1 MTCEQDSAGWP
12 SLQTIPADAI
22 PLAAS
27 PRPSRAGGGLSLASL
42 IVIPAKASDPASPF
56 PPRSWP
62 GLIRPSSF
70 TRQMRGSG
78 PAHDDPENVMMDPTS
93 GYFFP
98 SPLWGGMSERSE
110 DRVGSA

>member
-22 PLAAS
+22 PLAAF
-27 PRPSRAGGGLSLASL
+27 RAGGGLSLASL

-56 PPRSWP
+56 PTRSWP
-62 GLIRPSSF
+62 DLIRPSSF

-78 PAHDDPENVMMDPTS
+78 PAHDLLQKPSWPGEDPAI
-93 GYFFP
+93 FFII
-98 SPLWGGMSERSE
+98 L
-110 DRVGSA
+110 AI